1 MRGEILRRLLT
12 WSLVLLVMMSA
23 LGTVIAAPNTVILA
37 TTTSTQDTG
46 LLDALVPW
54 LEKQI
59 GWKVKMIAVGTGQ
72 ALALGRRGD
81 ADVLLV
87 HAPQAEQ

>member
-1 MRGEILRRLLT
+1 MRRLLT
-12 WSLVLLVMMSA
+12 WSLVLLVMMAA
-23 LGTVIAAPNTVILA
+23 LGTVVAAPNTVILA
-37 TTTSTQDTG
+37 TTTSAQDTG
-46 LLDALVPW
+46 LLDALVPQF
-54 LEKQI
+54 EKQT
-59 GWKVKMIAVGTGQ
+59 GLKVKVIAVGTGQ